1 VLKEI
6 SISYERLDAEP
17 VRVHEDVLPIVA
29 IYVVPPREVVSVLRV
44 DVRGVD
50 AAVLLRCSEHCRQD
64 FDHRELRV
72 DPRPPPV
79 AAGKKRTGRAVSPS
93 MNLEKSRADRVR
105 PSTLDE
111 REFVVVVLEGML
123 GDEKVDE

>member
-1 VLKEI
+1 
-6 SISYERLDAEP
+6 
-17 VRVHEDVLPIVA
+17 
-29 IYVVPPREVVSVLRV
+29 
-44 DVRGVD
+44 
-50 AAVLLRCSEHCRQD
+50 
-64 FDHRELRV
+64 
-72 DPRPPPV
+72 
-79 AAGKKRTGRAVSPS
+79 